1 MGTPKIIHDGPNLS
15 LIRTGSADKIP
26 SIGEVRLNLDFRQG
40 TEKRRK
46 AIILFLGLSLFLHAL
61 IVLTVGY
68 VRTADE
74 TRVPPAVYVDLDTL
88 PPAKPTVATPEQKQ
102 NPKQIAESEEAPDQ
116 TPPKDAK
123 YLGERSQNVEQET
136 KAAKVD
142 TFRKGGKAAQAGN
155 QGKTLSFKDLAP
167 RTNVLTPP
175 TPKELDGYRVEREK
189 QALANAGRPGSQ
201 ALDNA
206 GSATND
212 YLKDLKDGD
221 RTLLATKEFQYFGY
235 YRRIRQKLEGA
246 WNSRLRTTL
255 DGYVYGGRQL
265 ANNRDYVTG
274 LVVVLDR
281 NGNITRVQ
289 VIEQSGARE
298 LDQAA
303 IDAFNQAGPFP
314 DPPSG
319 LIDEKGEIQ
328 IPWNFVLQ
336 S

>member
-1 MGTPKIIHDGPNLS
+1 MGTLKIFNDGPNLS
-15 LIRTGSADKIP
+15 LIRSGSADKIP
-26 SIGEVRLNLDFRQG
+26 NIGEVRLNLELGSG
-40 TEKRRK
+40 TERRRN
-46 AIILFLGLSLFLHAL
+46 AVILFVGISLLLHVL
-61 IVLTVGY
+61 IMLTVGY

-74 TRVPPAVYVDLDTL
+74 TRLPPAVYVDLDTL
-88 PPAKPTVATPEQKQ
+88 PPKAPAAPVAKQ
-102 NPKQIAESEEAPDQ
+102 NPKQIAESEQAPDLS
-116 TPPKDAK
+116 TPKDAK
-123 YLGERSQNVEQET
+123 YLGERNQNVEKET

-142 TFRKGGKAAQAGN
+142 TFREGGKASQAGN
-155 QGKTLSFKDLAP
+155 KGKTLSFKDLAP
-167 RTNVLTPP
+167 PTNVLTPP
-175 TPKELDGYRVEREK
+175 TPKEMEGYRVEREK
-189 QALANAGRPGSQ
+189 QAIANSGRPGSQ

-206 GSATND
+206 GSASND
-212 YLKDLKDGD
+212 YLKDVKEGD

-246 WNSRLRTTL
+246 WNSRLRSTL
-255 DGYVYGGRQL
+255 DGFVYGGRQL

-281 NGNITRVQ
+281 HGNITRVQ
-289 VIEQSGARE
+289 VLEQSGARE

-314 DPPSG
+314 DPPAG
-319 LIDEKGEIQ
+319 LVNEKGEIE

>member
-1 MGTPKIIHDGPNLS
+1 MGTLKIFNDGPKLS

-26 SIGEVRLNLDFRQG
+26 NIGEVRLDLDLG
-40 TEKRRK
+40 TGRERRRN
-46 AIILFLGLSLFLHAL
+46 AVILFVGVSLFLHAL

-68 VRTADE
+68 VRTADD
-74 TRVPPAVYVDLDTL
+74 TRPPQAVYVDLNTT
-88 PPAKPTVATPEQKQ
+88 PPAAPPVAAPENKH
-102 NPKQIAESEEAPDQ
+102 
-116 TPPKDAK
+116 
-123 YLGERSQNVEQET
+123 QNVEQET
-136 KAAKVD
+136 RAAKVD

-155 QGKTLSFKDLAP
+155 QGKALSFKDLAP

-175 TPKELDGYRVEREK
+175 TPKEMDGYREDRQR

-212 YLKDLKDGD
+212 YLKDLKEGD

-246 WNSRLRTTL
+246 WNSRLRSTL
-255 DGYVYGGRQL
+255 DGFVFGGRQL

-319 LIDEKGEIQ
+319 LVDEKGEIQ
-328 IPWNFVLQ
+328 IPWNFILQ

>member
-1 MGTPKIIHDGPNLS
+1 
-15 LIRTGSADKIP
+15 
-26 SIGEVRLNLDFRQG
+26 V
-40 TEKRRK
+40 
-46 AIILFLGLSLFLHAL
+46 ILFIGLSLLLHAL

-68 VRTADE
+68 VRTPED
-74 TRVPPAVYVDLDTL
+74 TRPPQATYIDLDAAS
-88 PPAKPTVATPEQKQ
+88 PARSAAAPKEKES
-102 NPKQIAESEEAPDQ
+102 PKQIAESEEAPDLS
-116 TPPKDAK
+116 PPKDAK
-123 YLGERSQNVEQET
+123 YLGERNQNVKEQT

-175 TPKELDGYRVEREK
+175 TPLEQEGYRAEREK
-189 QALANAGRPGSQ
+189 QAVANSGRPGSQ

-206 GSATND
+206 GSASND
-212 YLKDLKDGD
+212 YLKDVKDGE

-246 WNSRLRTTL
+246 WNSRLRKTL
-255 DGYVYGGRQL
+255 DSYVYGGRQL

-289 VIEQSGARE
+289 VLEQSGARE

-303 IDAFNQAGPFP
+303 IDAFNSAGPFP

-319 LIDEKGEIQ
+319 LVDENGEIQ